1 MGRADGNAV
10 QADAEED
17 DEPDGVDGGLG
28 VWVYLGEEAGW
39 FVLLVGFAC
48 RMRGGREHT
57 KKRVGLHHEQKRRP
71 FECLLAWRN
80 SR

>member
-1 MGRADGNAV
+1 MGRADGNAI

-39 FVLLVGFAC
+39 FVVLTVY
-48 RMRGGREHT
+48 
-57 KKRVGLHHEQKRRP
+57 
-71 FECLLAWRN
+71 LAWLDEGLVWGTYDEKGRAS
-80 SR
+80 SRAKA